1 MKIKLFTIPNILTL
15 CNLLSGCAAAVFALC
30 VNDLQWAFWCVV
42 VAAVFDFLDGFVAR
56 LLKSHSAIGKE
67 LDSLADMVSFGFAP
81 AAVLY
86 TMYAMTG
93 GSDVWGFAVFVVAAF
108 SALRLA
114 KFNLDENQTTQFIG
128 LPTPACALFFV
139 SAGYLMQAGAF
150 TAPAWV
156 MIAAAVVFAG
166 LLVCNV
172 PMFALKFTHY
182 RFAGNRVRYVFALCS
197 LAALCAAGL
206 RRFRLS
212 FWLISSF
219 PYRCMRSG
227 RSGKRPSSDCMKFAC
242 VIFLLPLPL
251 FREVIA
257 CD

>member
-67 LDSLADMVSFGFAP
+67 LDSLADMVSFRFAP

-166 LLVCNV
+166 LLVCN
-172 PMFALKFTHY
+172 
-182 RFAGNRVRYVFALCS
+182 RVRYVFALCS
-197 LAALCAAGL
+197 LVALCAAGIAAIPFIIL
-206 RRFRLS
+206 AYIVVSVSVYAFRTQ
-212 FWLISSF
+212 
-219 PYRCMRSG
+219 R
-227 RSGKRPSSDCMKFAC
+227 
-242 VIFLLPLPL
+242 
-251 FREVIA
+251 
-257 CD
+257 

>member
-93 GSDVWGFAVFVVAAF
+93 GSDVWGFAVFVVAGFFGPASGEVQPGRESDHPVHRPADARPAPCF
-108 SALRLA
+108 SCR
-114 KFNLDENQTTQFIG
+114 
-128 LPTPACALFFV
+128 PA
-139 SAGYLMQAGAF
+139 
-150 TAPAWV
+150 
-156 MIAAAVVFAG
+156 I
-166 LLVCNV
+166 
-172 PMFALKFTHY
+172 
-182 RFAGNRVRYVFALCS
+182 
-197 LAALCAAGL
+197 
-206 RRFRLS
+206 
-212 FWLISSF
+212 
-219 PYRCMRSG
+219 
-227 RSGKRPSSDCMKFAC
+227 
-242 VIFLLPLPL
+242 
-251 FREVIA
+251 
-257 CD
+257 

>member
-42 VAAVFDFLDGFVAR
+42 VAAGFDFLDGFVAR

-128 LPTPACALFFV
+128 LPLVFRVGRLSDAGGGFYGSGLGDDRRRSRFCG
-139 SAGYLMQAGAF
+139 SAGMQRAD
-150 TAPAWV
+150 
-156 MIAAAVVFAG
+156 
-166 LLVCNV
+166 
-172 PMFALKFTHY
+172 
-182 RFAGNRVRYVFALCS
+182 VR
-197 LAALCAAGL
+197 
-206 RRFRLS
+206 
-212 FWLISSF
+212 
-219 PYRCMRSG
+219 P
-227 RSGKRPSSDCMKFAC
+227 
-242 VIFLLPLPL
+242 
-251 FREVIA
+251 
-257 CD
+257 

>member
-67 LDSLADMVSFGFAP
+67 LDSLADMLSFGFAP

-197 LAALCAAGL
+197 LAALCAAGIAAIPFIIL
-206 RRFRLS
+206 AYIVVSVSVYAFRTQ
-212 FWLISSF
+212 
-219 PYRCMRSG
+219 R
-227 RSGKRPSSDCMKFAC
+227 
-242 VIFLLPLPL
+242 
-251 FREVIA
+251 
-257 CD
+257 

>member
-1 MKIKLFTIPNILTL
+1 MT
-15 CNLLSGCAAAVFALC
+15 
-30 VNDLQWAFWCVV
+30 
-42 VAAVFDFLDGFVAR
+42 AR
-56 LLKSHSAIGKE
+56 LLHVKSEIGKE

-197 LAALCAAGL
+197 LAALCAAGIAAIPFIIL
-206 RRFRLS
+206 AYIVVSVSVYAFRTQ
-212 FWLISSF
+212 
-219 PYRCMRSG
+219 R
-227 RSGKRPSSDCMKFAC
+227 
-242 VIFLLPLPL
+242 
-251 FREVIA
+251 
-257 CD
+257 